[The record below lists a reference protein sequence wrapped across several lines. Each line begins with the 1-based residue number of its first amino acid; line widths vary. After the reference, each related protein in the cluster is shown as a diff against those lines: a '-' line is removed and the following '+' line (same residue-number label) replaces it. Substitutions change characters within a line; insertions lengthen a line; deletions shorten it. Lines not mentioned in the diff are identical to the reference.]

1 MEIINS
7 LTKLWDFIPNSEEY
21 YNKPPKGPPE
31 HLPTLSEEEIEN
43 LSKTFFGDPQDMKN
57 YAYESLEFNIE
68 GDMAPKEVKLPNSDD
83 LKDINVCAIDGS
95 NQRIDLISFY
105 VLLARATIINFRYS
119 KPGYKPYFYTRSKDC
134 SGVVWVDGNIF
145 NEEIETHTKK
155 LSGENIELMSE
166 IEKPNKDPF
175 LFRYDPSKSEKS
187 PSSQALGWSVKLQQ
201 ALELAMIKEV
211 PKNAPCVCIRDGPLF
226 STSVAPKDTIQGL
239 SPIFTWKDQVLISC
253 SKRVKE
259 SSLLVE
265 SLIYSKELRDFWFP
279 KQEILE
285 STLRSVATDALLIPK
300 ILKPG
305 QRTPFIA
312 AVPRARK
319 KIVEDNERLTPLV
332 CYYYSRHRPN
342 TFIRLEVPKF
352 MYERNKEM
360 VEKAIQI
367 VAWQH
372 EMGHRAPLVQ
382 LAADERCQLGP
393 EKKIVENQI
402 RGSLARRDINLSEIY

>member
-7 LTKLWDFIPNSEEY
+7 LTKLWEFFPNSEEY
-21 YNKPPKGPPE
+21 RSKPPKGPPE
-31 HLPTLSEEEIEN
+31 HLPALSEEEIQN
-43 LSKTFFGDPQDMKN
+43 LSKTLSGGPPDMKN

-68 GDMAPKEVKLPNSDD
+68 GDMAPKEVKLPNEED
-83 LKDINVCAIDGS
+83 LNDINVCAIDGS

-119 KPGYKPYFYTRSKDC
+119 KPGYKPYFYAKSKDC
-134 SGVVWVDGNIF
+134 NGVVWVDGNIF
-145 NEEIETHTKK
+145 NEEIETYTKK
-155 LSGENIELMSE
+155 LSGENIGVLSE
-166 IEKPNKDPF
+166 VEKSNNDPF

-201 ALELAMIKEV
+201 ALELSMIKNV
-211 PKNAPCVCIRDGPLF
+211 PKNVPCVCIRDGPLF
-226 STSVAPKDTIQGL
+226 STSVTPNDTIQGL
-239 SPIFTWKDQVLISC
+239 SPIFTWKDQILISC

-312 AVPRARK
+312 AVPRARTQ
-319 KIVEDNERLTPLV
+319 IVKENKRLTPLV

-372 EMGHRAPLVQ
+372 EIGHRAPLVQ
-382 LAADERCQLGP
+382 LTADERCQLGP
-393 EKKIVENQI
+393 EKKIIENQI
-402 RGSLARRDINLSEIY
+402 RGSLARKDINLSEIY